1 MFRFLR
7 IHTVPDEDEGST
19 WLQLFFDLVYV
30 AILIEL
36 GNRLSHD
43 LTLEGAVEFAL
54 LFIPIW
60 WSWLEFVFYGRHFP
74 IDDIG
79 QRILTV
85 FYMAFMLAMAF
96 EIHDMTAGTA
106 AAFLIA
112 YALSKFVLALMYA
125 RAWKQFP
132 EYRSMTTHYVIAFV
146 FAGLLWLAIALI
158 APTNFWLWGVATL
171 VGVLSPQ
178 IIRFLQKRTARS
190 EHSFPASKYHFMLH
204 RFGELTI
211 IVLGE
216 FFIKLVTTADDR
228 ELTATNIYLG
238 LCLLGVSISFWWMY
252 FDHLE
257 HSRLNNAGSRLGIW
271 VYSHYPFLL
280 GITAYGV
287 LGTKVFAATRGKPL
301 DDHKRLLFTIALA
314 IALLAYA
321 AIESAIKENEEPLT
335 RQPQPWLRVGGAA
348 LLLALGVFGG
358 SLNVGVLV
366 TLVVAIFLLQVGLD
380 VYKRLE
386 RSEQE
391 SANNSIPGYR

>member
-43 LTLEGAVEFAL
+43 LTLEGALQFAL

-60 WSWLEFVFYGRHFP
+60 WSWLEFVFYGRYFP

-96 EIHDMTAGTA
+96 EIHEVTAGTA
-106 AAFLIA
+106 AGFIIA

-132 EYRSMTTHYVIAFV
+132 QYRSLTTHYVIGFV

-158 APTNFWLWGVATL
+158 APTNFWLWGLATL

-178 IIRFLQKRTARS
+178 IIRFLQKRTGRS
-190 EHSFPASKYHFMLH
+190 EQPIPATKYHFMLH

-228 ELTATNIYLG
+228 ELTSTNIYMG
-238 LCLLGVSISFWWMY
+238 LSLLGISISFWWLY

-257 HSRLNNAGSRLGIW
+257 HSRLTNAGSHLGIW
-271 VYSHYPFLL
+271 VYSHYPFLM

-287 LGTKVFAATRGKPL
+287 LGTKVFAATRGVPL
-301 DDHKRLLFTIALA
+301 DDNKRLLFTTALA

-321 AIESAIKENEEPLT
+321 AIERAIKENDEPLT
-335 RQPQPWLRVGGAA
+335 RQPQSWLRIGGAA
-348 LLLALGVFGG
+348 VLLALGVFGG

-366 TLVVAIFLLQVGLD
+366 TLVVAVFLLQVGFD
-380 VYKRLE
+380 VYRRLQ
-386 RSEQE
+386 RPDPQAAQGITS
-391 SANNSIPGYR
+391 G

>member
-7 IHTVPDEDEGST
+7 IHTVPAEDEGST

-43 LTLEGAVEFAL
+43 LTLEGALEFAL

-74 IDDIG
+74 VDDIG

-85 FYMAFMLAMAF
+85 LYIAFMLVMAF
-96 EIHDMTAGTA
+96 EIHDVTAGA
-106 AAFLIA
+106 ASAFLVG
-112 YALSKFVLALMYA
+112 YGLSKFVMALMYA

-132 EYRSMTTHYVIAFV
+132 EYRGMTNHYVIAFV
-146 FAGLLWLAIALI
+146 FAGLLWLAIAFI
-158 APTNFWLWGVATL
+158 APTTYWLWGLATL
-171 VGVLSPQ
+171 VGVLSPL
-178 IIRFLQKRTARS
+178 IAGWLQKRPKRARQS
-190 EHSFPASKYHFMLH
+190 YPPTKHHFMLH

-216 FFIKLVTTADDR
+216 FFIKLVTTAEDR
-228 ELTATNIYLG
+228 ELTTANIYIG
-238 LCLLGVSISFWWMY
+238 LCLLAVSISFWWLY

-257 HSRLNNAGSRLGIW
+257 HSRLTNAGSRLGVW

-287 LGTKVFAATRGKPL
+287 LGTKVFAAARGEPL

-314 IALLAYA
+314 LALLAYA
-321 AIESAIKENEEPLT
+321 AIEWSVKENDEPLS
-335 RQPQPWLRVGGAA
+335 RQTQPWLRIVGAA
-348 LLLALGVFGG
+348 VLLALAFFGG

-366 TLVVAIFLLQVGLD
+366 TVVAVVFLVQVGLG
-380 VYKRLE
+380 VYKRLQ
-386 RSEQE
+386 RPARQASE
-391 SANNSIPGYR
+391 SVTPA

>member
-1 MFRFLR
+1 MFRLLR
-7 IHTVPDEDEGST
+7 IHTVPDESEGST

-43 LTLEGAVEFAL
+43 LTLEGAVVFAL

-60 WSWLEFVFYGRHFP
+60 WSWLEFVFYGRYFP

-85 FYMAFMLAMAF
+85 IYMAFMLAMAF
-96 EIHDMTAGTA
+96 EIHEMTAGTA
-106 AAFLIA
+106 AGFIIA

-132 EYRSMTTHYVIAFV
+132 QYRSMTSHYVMGFV
-146 FAGLLWLAIALI
+146 FAGLLWLGIALI
-158 APTNFWLWGVATL
+158 APTNFWLWGLATL
-171 VGVLSPQ
+171 LGVLSPQ
-178 IIRFLQKRTARS
+178 IIRFLQKWTARS
-190 EHSFPASKYHFMLH
+190 EQSYPATKYHFMLH

-228 ELTATNIYLG
+228 ELTSINIFVG
-238 LCLLGVSISFWWMY
+238 LCLLGISISFWWLY

-257 HSRLNNAGSRLGIW
+257 HSRLTNAGSRLGIW
-271 VYSHYPFLL
+271 VYSHYPFLV

-287 LGTKVFAATRGKPL
+287 LGTKVFAATRGEPF

-321 AIESAIKENEEPLT
+321 AIEWAIKENDEPLA
-335 RQPQPWLRVGGAA
+335 RQSQPWLRIGGAA
-348 LLLALGVFGG
+348 VILALGIFGG

-366 TLVVAIFLLQVGLD
+366 TLVVAVFLLQVSLG
-380 VYKRLE
+380 VYKRLQ
-386 RSEQE
+386 RPVPQ
-391 SANNSIPGYR
+391 AA